1 MMAAQAAADGSPGAW
16 CDRSTR
22 GDVICPQALSTGV
35 GNCVP
40 YFEGKGAG
48 SSPVEVRRII
58 APASSATPRRRAV
71 LATFFPADRTADEA
85 SRVARIIRPGPA
97 VDGYTRSPQ
106 VGGEC
111 LWTSQRSSEGPTV
124 KRT

>member
-71 LATFFPADRTADEA
+71 LATFFPPDRTQTKPQG
-85 SRVARIIRPGPA
+85 SPGSFGPA
-97 VDGYTRSPQ
+97 R
-106 VGGEC
+106 
-111 LWTSQRSSEGPTV
+111 LWMDILG
-124 KRT
+124 